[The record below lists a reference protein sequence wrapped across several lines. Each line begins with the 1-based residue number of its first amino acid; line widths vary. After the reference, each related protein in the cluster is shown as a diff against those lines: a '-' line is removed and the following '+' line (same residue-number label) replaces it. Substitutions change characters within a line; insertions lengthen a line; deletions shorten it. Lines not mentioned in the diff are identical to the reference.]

1 MRGAAHRVLH
11 DEALRLGA
19 QFVGRARHS
28 GHPACQK
35 LSPRRAARHFSAG
48 EWRSPTI
55 FWRGVGK
62 RRESP
67 LPRWQA
73 FLQASVVPTLAG
85 GCLGKP
91 TWGPRYVR
99 SVSTH
104 PTLATRCF
112 LRAKW
117 SLLARLRAGVFTC
130 KVFLRCRDTR
140 SAWRDDFRRLAEVR
154 CRKVI
159 RSDLA
164 RLFCTDLLHFR
175 RCCLRARWS
184 LHTRVHALDVFFR
197 ALGVFLCKVFL
208 RCRDT
213 RSAWRDDFCQ
223 LAWGAVQSS
232 DSTWSGSTFFAP
244 PSCAPA
250 VAVSVVY
257 PSLLQPRWFT

>member
-1 MRGAAHRVLH
+1 M
-11 DEALRLGA
+11 
-19 QFVGRARHS
+19 
-28 GHPACQK
+28 
-35 LSPRRAARHFSAG
+35 
-48 EWRSPTI
+48 
-55 FWRGVGK
+55 
-62 RRESP
+62 
-67 LPRWQA
+67 
-73 FLQASVVPTLAG
+73 
-85 GCLGKP
+85 
-91 TWGPRYVR
+91 R

-117 SLLARLRAGVFTC
+117 SLLARLRAGVFT
-130 KVFLRCRDTR
+130 
-140 SAWRDDFRRLAEVR
+140 
-154 CRKVI
+154 
-159 RSDLA
+159 
-164 RLFCTDLLHFR
+164 
-175 RCCLRARWS
+175 
-184 LHTRVHALDVFFR
+184 
-197 ALGVFLCKVFL
+197 CKVFL